1 MLLKTQHLTPRST
14 PSSHTHK
21 SQAQYRTAVGRG
33 KSLYEYLTQPGPRTL
48 QVLIL
53 LALLLMWA
61 WFVLTFP
68 PASHWTAA
76 CALLLN
82 QLADSSRVL
91 YTSCLHVDDA
101 GSTDLY
107 RNEGQSLG
115 GNLSKK

>member
-1 MLLKTQHLTPRST
+1 MRTIHQPTSADMHKGKTKTLH
-14 PSSHTHK
+14 
-21 SQAQYRTAVGRG
+21 
-33 KSLYEYLTQPGPRTL
+33 EYLTKPGPRTL

-68 PASHWTAA
+68 PAAHWTAA

-91 YTSCLHVDDA
+91 YSSHVEDA
-101 GSTDLY
+101 SPNHHTD
-107 RNEGQSLG
+107 EGNYSG
-115 GNLSKK
+115 GRPPQQQHQTPVASGVRR